1 VEQKATNSLWQLVA
15 FFIEYYTIK
24 KTLSKL
30 YSYSEGEGIMMYLH
44 QTKLRMQAFEKLTK
58 NRCEEQEN
66 NTLFNSSIPFIGV
79 VILLWQS
86 LV

>member
-1 VEQKATNSLWQLVA
+1 MAVGCFFYRILYNKENA
-15 FFIEYYTIK
+15 FKIVFVFRRR
-24 KTLSKL
+24 
-30 YSYSEGEGIMMYLH
+30 GIMMYLH

-66 NTLFNSSIPFIGV
+66 NTLFNYSIAFIGV

>member
-1 VEQKATNSLWQLVA
+1 
-15 FFIEYYTIK
+15 
-24 KTLSKL
+24 
-30 YSYSEGEGIMMYLH
+30 MMYLH

-66 NTLFNSSIPFIGV
+66 NTLFNYSIAFIGV

>member
-1 VEQKATNSLWQLVA
+1 
-15 FFIEYYTIK
+15 
-24 KTLSKL
+24 
-30 YSYSEGEGIMMYLH
+30 MMYLH
-44 QTKLRMQAFEKLTK
+44 QTKLRMQAFEELTK

-66 NTLFNSSIPFIGV
+66 NTLFNYSIAFIGV